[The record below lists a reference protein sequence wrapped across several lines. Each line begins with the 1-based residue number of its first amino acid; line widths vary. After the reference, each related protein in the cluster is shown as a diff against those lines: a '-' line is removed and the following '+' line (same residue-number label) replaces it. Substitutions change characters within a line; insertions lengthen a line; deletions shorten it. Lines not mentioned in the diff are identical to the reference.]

1 MGFILKLLKEL
12 NSAQSEKLVSL
23 AVVLGLIAGFLPF
36 FNVFTFLIFLVA
48 FIIRVPLGLFLAS
61 WGVFE
66 IIGALL
72 DPLFATSGYYILT
85 SSFLKPLWE
94 FIYNLPLMRWS
105 GYNNTVVIGGFVW
118 GVVIGGIIFVLMNK
132 SFSFYREKLSLI
144 AKKYKFLSWIVPSE
158 YKKKSFIRISGILAA
173 SVIFGSIFLVFS
185 LFFDPLLKK
194 ITEFSL
200 SKIFHK
206 PVKIEKLKTSFF
218 NAKIDIKNLQIGKIK
233 TDDINLKL
241 SWDYLVWK
249 KFDIEKLII
258 NNIHSNK
265 SIKQIIQTTN
275 TSQNK
280 TTLPKKLK
288 LNIPNPKNLLA
299 CYELESVKKI
309 KVLKEDYKKLKA
321 LKSELKKV
329 YETDKEKTQKIK
341 QDIDSLKNEVKNIKS
356 LNDVNKI
363 LSKIETIKKEINSLQ
378 NQIKTQNKKYL
389 SLKDKIIK
397 DLNDIKKAIKLDYVN
412 ISKKYDMLKK
422 GEYYKFAESF
432 LKPQV
437 QNYIHTFMKYYELI
451 KPYMRSEKK
460 EEIIRNKGIYI
471 KYTDKIKY
479 PDFVLENAKISGKLK
494 DADAKIAIVNLAS
507 DQQLLGKHAKFTI
520 VMHSIYFTS
529 ANVNIT
535 YLNIIAMDFNI
546 KKLFVKKM
554 DLNKLILNDIKCDI
568 KGKGILKRKDFDLSM
583 LAVVYPKNI
592 VYPNSKNISKV
603 LSEVKSFKINITAK
617 GKYKSYKLE
626 ITSDL
631 DKKLSNIFKSVIN
644 KEIIKSKQKL
654 NQLLNEKVNSELK
667 NTGFNV
673 KDLDIN
679 DFESLNKS
687 LDSLKKELTNYS
699 KEYLKKQILK
709 KGIGNFIKF

>member
-1 MGFILKLLKEL
+1 MGFVLKLLKEL
-12 NSAQSEKLVSL
+12 NSAQSEKLISL
-23 AVVLGLIAGFLPF
+23 AVVLGMIAGFLPF
-36 FNVFTFLIFLVA
+36 FNVFTFLIFFVA

-94 FIYNLPLMRWS
+94 FIYNLPFMRWS
-105 GYNNTVVIGGFVW
+105 GYNNTVVMGGFVW
-118 GVVIGGIIFVLMNK
+118 GVVIGSVIFVLMNK

-144 AKKYKFLSWIVPSE
+144 TKKYKFLSWIVPSE
-158 YKKKSFIRISGILAA
+158 YKKSFIRISGILAA

-200 SKIFHK
+200 SKVFHK

-218 NAKIDIKNLQIGKIK
+218 NAKIDIKNLQIGKVK

-241 SWDYLVWK
+241 SWYYLVWK

-258 NNIHSNK
+258 NNIHLNK

-280 TTLPKKLK
+280 TSLAKNLK

-299 CYELESVKKI
+299 SYELESVKKI
-309 KVLKEDYKKLKA
+309 KALKEDYKKLKA

-329 YETDKEKTQKIK
+329 YKTDKEKTQKIK
-341 QDIDSLKNEVKNIKS
+341 QDINSLKNEVKNIKS
-356 LNDVNKI
+356 LNDINRI
-363 LSKIETIKKEINSLQ
+363 LSKIDTIKKEIKSLQ
-378 NQIKTQNKKYL
+378 NQMKTQNKKYL
-389 SLKDKIIK
+389 SLKDKVIK
-397 DLNDIKKAIKLDYVN
+397 DLNDIKVAVKLDYAN

-451 KPYMRSEKK
+451 KPYMGSEKK
-460 EEIIRNKGIYI
+460 GIIRSKGMYI

-507 DQQLLGKHAKFTI
+507 NQQLLRKHAKITI
-520 VMHSIYFTS
+520 LVHSKYFVR
-529 ANVNIT
+529 ANVKIT
-535 YLNIIAMDFNI
+535 YLKNIMMNFNI
-546 KKLFVKKM
+546 KELFVKKM
-554 DLNKLILNDIKCDI
+554 DLSKLILNDIKCDI
-568 KGKGILKRKDFDLSM
+568 SGKGIFKHKDFDLSV
-583 LAVVYPKNI
+583 LSVVYPKRT
-592 VYPNSKNISKV
+592 VYQNSKNISKV
-603 LSEVKSFKINITAK
+603 LSKIKSFKINILAK
-617 GKYKSYKLE
+617 GGYEDYKLN

-631 DKKLSNIFKSVIN
+631 DKKLSNIFKSLIN
-644 KEIIKSKQKL
+644 KLTILFGKKPL
-654 NQLLNEKVNSELK
+654 FGFLL
-667 NTGFNV
+667 
-673 KDLDIN
+673 
-679 DFESLNKS
+679 
-687 LDSLKKELTNYS
+687 
-699 KEYLKKQILK
+699 
-709 KGIGNFIKF
+709 